1 MEELKNEEV
10 VKETTIN
17 EVDVTE
23 LSLRDKIVDELKKNN
38 SEVVISQLLSKVC
51 KLFET
56 SMIEQ
61 DRVLVSPNSLL
72 EKVEVL
78 NIGKIGPIEKIT
90 MIVVFKNNELTLTLD
105 STSNVQ
111 NMTMNVDFHILNDH
125 GTLVRKYIPF
135 IMELDKMVNRNNN
148 KKIVTFIY
156 NNKEYFF
163 DDKSTLFGIL
173 HDSVVTEVFVK
184 KYQSEVYLKE
194 YSLGKNMDKEY
205 LIMNSP
211 GNILLDQTEDIPIY
225 TIEVPNFFEENGEGT
240 IQFDV
245 SIMFETEDMY
255 YPLSKETTPLTRN
268 VPHFNFMKK
277 GTREVSCSFKSNI
290 VLLQKM

>member
-1 MEELKNEEV
+1 MEELKKEEV
-10 VKETTIN
+10 VEEAVN
-17 EVDVTE
+17 EVEITE
-23 LSLRDKIVDELKKNN
+23 LSLRDKIIDELKKNN

-56 SMIEQ
+56 NIVEQ
-61 DRVLVSPNSLL
+61 NRTLVSPNSLL

-125 GTLVRKYIPF
+125 GTLVREYIPF
-135 IMELDKMVNRNNN
+135 IMELDKMINRNSN

-156 NNKEYFF
+156 NDKEYFF

-211 GNILLDQTEDIPIY
+211 GNILLDQTEDIPTY
-225 TIEVPNFFEENGEGT
+225 TIEVPNFFEENGEDT
-240 IQFDV
+240 VQFDV
-245 SIMFETEDMY
+245 NIMFETEDMY
-255 YPLSKETTPLTRN
+255 YPLSKETAPLTRSI
-268 VPHFNFMKK
+268 PHFNFMKK
-277 GTREVSCSFKSNI
+277 GTREIACSFKSNI
-290 VLLQKM
+290 ILLQKM